1 MKRPD
6 RKQVGGIL
14 IAVLLIVVLA
24 ILIQALGLRERR
36 AAGGAPVVSAEQAA
50 AGNRQNWSKLTVI
63 LDNIAANYVD
73 TLDAAKVTEEILP
86 LILAQLDPHSVYL
99 SPKDL
104 QSADESLMG

>member
-1 MKRPD
+1 M
-6 RKQVGGIL
+6 
-14 IAVLLIVVLA
+14 
-24 ILIQALGLRERR
+24 
-36 AAGGAPVVSAEQAA
+36 
-50 AGNRQNWSKLTVI
+50 I